1 MRRLVKEMKLQLEK
15 QKQYMAEQF
24 WLLYYNQILFEK
36 GLITEQERNRMANR
50 INNRKIAGGK

>member
-1 MRRLVKEMKLQLEK
+1 MKRLVKEMNLQLEK

-36 GLITEQERNRMANR
+36 GLITEQERNRMVNR
-50 INNRKIAGGK
+50 INNRKASPG

>member
-1 MRRLVKEMKLQLEK
+1 MKEMNLQLEK

-50 INNRKIAGGK
+50 INNRKKAGGK